1 MTHSRHLL
9 RGTAEDHKK
18 TQDSITGILLDISTY
33 DLGNIV
39 LLHVTTTFNALNNQ
53 LSYASIQN
61 RVLDIPSVCFSS
73 MKLQAWTLSY
83 RVMPAGLRYVQGPGI
98 TLSNH
103 IHGAIW
109 CSMQEVWNCEAYRQ
123 PCSPSLSKHCTVIP
137 RLTSDPANEFF
148 G

>member
-73 MKLQAWTLSY
+73 MKLQA
-83 RVMPAGLRYVQGPGI
+83 
-98 TLSNH
+98 
-103 IHGAIW
+103 
-109 CSMQEVWNCEAYRQ
+109 
-123 PCSPSLSKHCTVIP
+123 
-137 RLTSDPANEFF
+137 
-148 G
+148 